1 MRKQKSTKFIGPTLI
16 LTSLAVLLVILS
28 GSLTSVEITSWPKP
42 LLYVYG
48 QEEQNGEEPYLKLV
62 STAVQLLPN
71 NSSNTNTTTIQI
83 PQTAK
88 GPTIPT
94 AIKINA

>member
-1 MRKQKSTKFIGPTLI
+1 MHKQESAKFIGSIII
-16 LTSLAVLLVILS
+16 LTSLAVLATFMS
-28 GSLTSVEITSWPKP
+28 GSLTSVVTTSSLKP
-42 LLYVYG
+42 LVSVYG
-48 QEEQNGEEPYLKLV
+48 QKEQSGEEPYLKLV
-62 STAVQLLPN
+62 SAAVQLLSN
-71 NSSNTNTTTIQI
+71 NSCNTNTTTIQI

>member
-1 MRKQKSTKFIGPTLI
+1 MHKQMSAKFNGSMII
-16 LTSLAVLLVILS
+16 LTSLAVLAALMS
-28 GSLTSVEITSWPKP
+28 DSLTFVETTSSLKP
-42 LLYVYG
+42 FVYLYG
-48 QEEQNGEEPYLKLV
+48 QEEQSGEEAYLKLV

-71 NSSNTNTTTIQI
+71 NSSNTNTITIQI
-83 PQTAK
+83 PDTAK

>member
-1 MRKQKSTKFIGPTLI
+1 MHKQKSAKYIGSMVI
-16 LTSLAVLLVILS
+16 LTSLAVLAALTS
-28 GSLTSVEITSWPKP
+28 GRLTSVVTTSSLKP
-42 LLYVYG
+42 LVFVYG
-48 QEEQNGEEPYLKLV
+48 QE
-62 STAVQLLPN
+62 AVQLLPN

>member
-1 MRKQKSTKFIGPTLI
+1 MHKQKSAKFIGSMII
-16 LTSLAVLLVILS
+16 LTSLAVLAALMSV
-28 GSLTSVEITSWPKP
+28 SLTSVVTTSSLKP
-42 LLYVYG
+42 LVSVYG

-88 GPTIPT
+88 GPTIPN
-94 AIKINA
+94 AIIINA

>member
-1 MRKQKSTKFIGPTLI
+1 MSPKFIGSMII
-16 LTSLAVLLVILS
+16 LTSLAVLAVLRS
-28 GSLTSVEITSWPKP
+28 SNLTSVVTTSSLKP
-42 LLYVYG
+42 LASVYG
-48 QEEQNGEEPYLKLV
+48 QEEQSGEEPYLKLV

-94 AIKINA
+94 AVKINA

>member
-1 MRKQKSTKFIGPTLI
+1 MHKQKSAKFIESMII
-16 LTSLAVLLVILS
+16 LTSLAVLAALMS
-28 GSLTSVEITSWPKP
+28 GSLTSVETTSSLKP
-42 LLYVYG
+42 LVYVYG
-48 QEEQNGEEPYLKLV
+48 QEEQSGEEDYLKLV

-71 NSSNTNTTTIQI
+71 NSSNTNTITIQI
-83 PQTAK
+83 PETAK

>member
-16 LTSLAVLLVILS
+16 LTSLAVLLALFCS
-28 GSLTSVEITSWPKP
+28 SRKSVETTSSLKP
-42 LLYVYG
+42 LVYVYG
-48 QEEQNGEEPYLKLV
+48 QEEQSGEENYLRLV
-62 STAVQLLPN
+62 STAVQLLPI
-71 NSSNTNTTTIQI
+71 NSSNTNTITKQI
-83 PQTAK
+83 PEIAK